1 MAVLKQHKR
10 LKSSE
15 TMRTNE
21 MMRQAP
27 QPVKEKGTKN
37 FECPFYE
44 QCLSYAAKSGWKQWS
59 CGECRNHKL
68 ILVYKRLRYI
78 EDYYGVIA
86 DIYPE
91 FKNKYERFVE
101 AHPLVGV

>member
-1 MAVLKQHKR
+1 MIREV
-10 LKSSE
+10 
-15 TMRTNE
+15 
-21 MMRQAP
+21 P

-44 QCLSYAAKSGWKQWS
+44 QCLSSAAKRRWQHWS

-68 ILVYKRLRYI
+68 IPVYRRLRYI

-91 FKNKYERFVE
+91 FRDKYERFMEPHASAEV
-101 AHPLVGV
+101 